1 MAPDDDIDPRAVPVG
16 TVIDG
21 YTVTGKLGSGGMGE
35 VYRVRRGGEDCAL
48 KLQGE
53 RLHDDMDPQ
62 RRGDLEARARRE
74 AAVLLSLRHP
84 NILDIIGSG
93 RWPSRS
99 GYLYL
104 VTELVHGQPLDV
116 WSRRQRPSLR
126 QLVSVFEQVADALD
140 TMHRVGVFHRDIKDG
155 NVLVRDDGRPV
166 VIDLGIAR
174 SPAAYTLTRV
184 GTVIGTTTHLS
195 PGLCRYITGDKVR
208 AYHFGPSDDLHALG
222 YLLYERLTGNPPF
235 RVRDDVEL
243 PELDYYHQVMEHVPA
258 APSALNSRVPEPL
271 SALTMRL
278 LAKTPEA
285 GFASAADVRDALGAA
300 LAEAGPDWDAPFLLQ
315 RPGPDAGHAALP
327 APTRAVAA
335 NPGDTQEAIDALD
348 GAGRA
353 APPKF
358 VTPTPAAPVFH
369 PPEGEAPAAATAPRP
384 KGQFGETALRALGE
398 QLRAPPPRR
407 VGPLGFLFAGALLLV
422 GGVVAL
428 RFVVPGRRPEPT
440 ALERYRA
447 ELASEQGSEAAV
459 APGPASAA
467 GASGALTSVPVA
479 AGAAEPS
486 PPVGRATPAPEARPG
501 VGDDAM
507 PAALRAPATGSPPSV
522 ADEKAIRAELEQAY
536 GAGRPTVPGKS
547 HRPGTTKPS
556 PSWVKGVEVVDA
568 KTAAAEKRLGGR
580 YGDHLRFQLRSN
592 LDSRLCGSGTV
603 EAVLVRPYLV
613 DGAVVLPSRTLAF
626 GQCSA
631 QGGRFLVAFQRM
643 RLPDGTEAAFEGLAM
658 DVTDGKP
665 GLLASRRVSAT
676 SSTSSRENV
685 GGEIAKGA
693 ASTVLGAAT
702 GSAGLAGQV
711 ANSAGQTALNS
722 RGEAPTT
729 SDEALLLDAG
739 AGIDVF
745 VRQGF

>member
-1 MAPDDDIDPRAVPVG
+1 MAPDDDIDPRNIAVG

-53 RLHDDMDPQ
+53 RLTEEMSPQ
-62 RRGDLEARARRE
+62 RREDLEARARRE

-84 NILDIIGSG
+84 NILDIYGSG

-104 VTELVHGQPLDV
+104 VTELVQGQPLDV
-116 WSRRQRPSLR
+116 WSRKRRPSLR
-126 QLVSVFEQVADALD
+126 QVVSVFEAVADALD

-155 NVLVRDDGRPV
+155 NILVRDDGRPV

-184 GTVIGTTTHLS
+184 GTVVGTTTHLS
-195 PGLCRYITGDKVR
+195 PGLCRYITGDKSR
-208 AYHFGPSDDLHALG
+208 AYHFGPQDDLHALG
-222 YLLYERLTGNPPF
+222 YLLYERLTGTPPF
-235 RVRDDVEL
+235 HVRDDVEL
-243 PELDYYHQVMEHVPA
+243 PELDYYHQVMETVPA
-258 APSALNSRVPEPL
+258 APAVVNSGVPEVL

-285 GFASAADVRDALGAA
+285 GFASAAALREVLAAA
-300 LAEAGPDWDAPFLLQ
+300 LAEAPAEWDAPFLVP
-315 RPGPDAGHAALP
+315 RPAPDSGRAAVP
-327 APTRAVAA
+327 APTRAA
-335 NPGDTQEAIDALD
+335 GDTQDAIDALD
-348 GAGRA
+348 GARRGKE
-353 APPKF
+353 PSF
-358 VTPTPAAPVFH
+358 VPPTPAAPVFR
-369 PPEGEAPAAATAPRP
+369 PPEGETPPAAAPKP
-384 KGQFGETALRALGE
+384 KGPFGETALRALGE
-398 QLRAPPPRR
+398 QLRAPPRR
-407 VGPLGFLFAGALLLV
+407 REGALGLLFVAAFVLV

-428 RFVVPGRRPEPT
+428 RVLAPARRPEPT
-440 ALERYRA
+440 TLERYRA
-447 ELASEQGSEAAV
+447 ELAAEEATS
-459 APGPASAA
+459 AP
-467 GASGALTSVPVA
+467 GASGVTSSPAVPLPGG
-479 AGAAEPS
+479 GAAPA
-486 PPVGRATPAPEARPG
+486 VGRATPAPEPRVASA
-501 VGDDAM
+501 DDGM
-507 PAALRAPATGSPPSV
+507 PAALRPSATGSPPSV

-536 GAGRPTVPGKS
+536 GTGRPTVPDKP
-547 HRPGTTKPS
+547 HRGTAAKPV
-556 PSWVKGVEVVDA
+556 PSWVKGVELVDA
-568 KTAAAEKRLGGR
+568 KVAPTEKRLGGR
-580 YGDHLRFQLRSN
+580 YGDHLKFQLRSN

-603 EAVLVRPYLV
+603 EAALVRPYFV
-613 DGAVVLPSRTLAF
+613 DGGLVLPSRTLAY

-631 QGGRFLVAFQRM
+631 QGGRFLVAFQRL

-665 GLLASRRVSAT
+665 GLLASRRVTGGSG
-676 SSTSSRENV
+676 TSSRESV

-711 ANSAGQTALNS
+711 ASGAGQTALNS
-722 RGEAPTT
+722 HGEPPPT